1 MRAHLEITTNRGLED
16 LVIEELRRLAVAAGL
31 TDVRGEHR
39 PHGLPGWAAVSAEGP
54 PGALAALALEL
65 RSALHVVRPIH
76 AFTLGD
82 DDPLGQIRAEVAA
95 LDIPELAPEGV
106 SFRVTSRR
114 SGRHP
119 FTSED
124 VQRVA
129 GAGVRDRAWRAVSLE
144 RFDVQLRVD
153 VRDAR
158 CLVGV
163 QLTRRPLARR
173 GERPYLPHI
182 ALQANVAW
190 ALLHL
195 ARPAPARPPREL
207 LDPFCGSATIL
218 LEAAARWPAVRA
230 AGSDT
235 SEASVAGARA
245 NLAAAGDEGDIRLG
259 DAREAD
265 RLWAGRRFDT
275 VVSNPPF
282 GKRVGPN
289 MSFTQL
295 FDELLQALAAIT
307 TADARVALL
316 VYKRGAFNR
325 ALREHPAFAVRHARV
340 IELGGLHPAII
351 VLDRR
356 PSPAQVGP
364 PSP

>member
-1 MRAHLEITTNRGLED
+1 MRTRLEITTNRGLED

-31 TDVRGEHR
+31 TDFAGEHR
-39 PHGLPGWAAVSAEGP
+39 PHGLPGWAAVAAEGP
-54 PGALAALALEL
+54 PGALEALALGL

-76 AFTLGD
+76 AFTLEG
-82 DDPLGQIRAEVAA
+82 DDPLGQIQAEVAA

-106 SFRVTSRR
+106 RFRVTSRR
-114 SGRHP
+114 TGQHP

-129 GAGVRDRAWRAVSLE
+129 GAGVRDRAWRAVSLKD
-144 RFDVQLRVD
+144 FDVELRVD

-163 QLTRRPLARR
+163 QLTREPLARR
-173 GERPYLPHI
+173 GERPYLPHM

-195 ARPAPARPPREL
+195 ARPEPAGPPREL
-207 LDPFCGSATIL
+207 LDPFCGSGTIL
-218 LEAAARWPAVRA
+218 LEAAARWPTVHV
-230 AGSDT
+230 AGGDT

-245 NLAAAGDEGDIRLG
+245 NLAAAGHAGEIRVG

-265 RLWAGRRFDT
+265 RLWADRRFDT

-282 GKRVGPN
+282 GKRIGPN

-295 FDELLQALAAIT
+295 FGELLRALTAVT
-307 TADARVALL
+307 TPDARVALL
-316 VYKRGAFNR
+316 VYKRGAFNQ

-340 IELGGLHPAII
+340 IELGGLHPAIL
-351 VLDRR
+351 VLDRV
-356 PSPAQVGP
+356 A
-364 PSP
+364 